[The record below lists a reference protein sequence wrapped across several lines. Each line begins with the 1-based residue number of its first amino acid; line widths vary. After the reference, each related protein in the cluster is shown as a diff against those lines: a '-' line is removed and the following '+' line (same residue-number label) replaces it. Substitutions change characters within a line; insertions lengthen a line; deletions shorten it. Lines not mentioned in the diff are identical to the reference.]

1 MAKAKTPDQIIAAL
15 KKWHVVYVEYP
26 GWRTRGRPGG
36 LTDVVGMIEHHTG
49 GGSAS
54 ASYLAFLFKE
64 GRPAEGIPG
73 PLCNVATAANGTVYL
88 GAAGRANH
96 AGSGSVITMTHV
108 EDEDYKGYESE
119 LKPGPDGL
127 NGNPRYYGN
136 EWIYSG
142 TTPPDPRQ
150 YRGAVLWTVAMCDAH
165 GWSAL
170 SAIGHREHSRR
181 KNDPYGVKM
190 YEFRKEVARVLKA
203 GPAATVNYVASG
215 KLAAVQGSTEMA
227 SAEYTA
233 LAGQIASLRS
243 DVAALST
250 KVSAGDKWQRIYELQ
265 IGDELAVAQEAFDAV
280 LEGGGT
286 QAEAKAAWANA
297 VQPLIDALKQG

>member
-1 MAKAKTPDQIIAAL
+1 MAKAKTPDQIVAAL
-15 KKWHVVYVEYP
+15 KKWHVPYVEYP

-36 LTDVVGMIEHHTG
+36 LTDVVGIVNHHTG

-96 AGSGSVITMTHV
+96 AGSGSILTLVHV
-108 EDEDYKGYESE
+108 EDEDYAGYTSE
-119 LKPGPDGL
+119 LKPGPDGT

-142 TTPPDPRQ
+142 TKAPDPRQ
-150 YRGAVLWTVAMCDAH
+150 VRGALLYNAAMIDAH
-165 GWSAL
+165 GWSGL
-170 SAIGHREHSRR
+170 SAIAHREHSRR

-190 YEFRKEVARVLKA
+190 YEFRTEVARILKA
-203 GPAATVNYVASG
+203 GPAATINYVASG

-227 SAEYTA
+227 SAEYNA
-233 LAGQIASLRS
+233 LAAQIASLRNDIS
-243 DVAALST
+243 ALSL
-250 KVSAGDKWQRIYELQ
+250 KVTASAEWERLYELQ
-265 IGDELAVAQEAFDAV
+265 TGDEMAAAQEAFDAV

-286 QAEAKAAWANA
+286 EAQARAAWANKI
-297 VQPLIDALKQG
+297 QPLIDALKA